1 VDRPSTSGPSAPP
14 AYGRTNFVLVLMGL
28 ALVLLSALWRWSQGS
43 GQSAGEQL
51 SLTSV
56 AALLVLGITITL
68 WGLLPHPE
76 AMSGVLGPLKL
87 IGPAAVGVF
96 FWMQIEDA
104 VIAPAIPPGPRS
116 TAYVVHEGEGMPTEI
131 NGLNVRILH
140 ADTLSD
146 KRLCGKVSD
155 LGVAYGKATGNPSAG
170 GAFAAASLQN
180 LIVGY
185 KEFGRSMQQ
194 VGELVRRCE
203 SANIQEGGIVDRQ
216 WEKLVS
222 MLARAANDDSL
233 PKRIDRRPFAL
244 LKLTDKKGHSTYKI
258 GSPGDE
264 VPAVGRSARISLV
277 AAASKHEGDSQYR
290 SGLVI
295 SVDRSRP

>member
-1 VDRPSTSGPSAPP
+1 
-14 AYGRTNFVLVLMGL
+14 M
-28 ALVLLSALWRWSQGS
+28 
-43 GQSAGEQL
+43 
-51 SLTSV
+51 

-96 FWMQIEDA
+96 FWTQIGNA
-104 VIAPAIPPGPRS
+104 VIPSGPRS
-116 TAYVVHEGEGMPTEI
+116 ITYVVHEGEGAPIEI
-131 NGLNVRILH
+131 NGQEVRILH

-146 KRLCGKVSD
+146 KRFCGKVSD
-155 LGVAYGKATGNPSAG
+155 LGVAYGRATGKPDEG

-185 KEFGRSMQQ
+185 REFGRATQQ
-194 VGELVRRCE
+194 VGDLVRRCE
-203 SANIQEGGIVDRQ
+203 SAGIQEGGIVDRQ
-216 WEKLVS
+216 WEELVS

-258 GSPGDE
+258 PSPGDE